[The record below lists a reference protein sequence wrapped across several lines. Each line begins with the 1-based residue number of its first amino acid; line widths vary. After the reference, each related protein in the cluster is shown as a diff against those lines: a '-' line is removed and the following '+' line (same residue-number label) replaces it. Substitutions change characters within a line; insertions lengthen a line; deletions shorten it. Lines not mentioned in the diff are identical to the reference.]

1 MRLPFFNRAEYRTSP
16 VKSSDPYLGEFLGNR
31 AGYSSYVDT
40 DRASRHA
47 VANAC
52 QNVIA
57 ATLASVP
64 LKLYKRMENGG
75 REAASDHPLYGVLQH
90 NFNSQLEA
98 MHGREWLMT
107 MALKYGN
114 APARIETNGRG
125 QVTAL
130 HPYDWQKVTLERMSN
145 GRLRY
150 KFQTEDNGNRTLLQD
165 EVLHIRYRTMDGVTG
180 VSPIQHAKE
189 TFSLALS
196 QNDEAAALSE
206 NAFRPSGIIS
216 FPQIIGGDNK
226 TGILDKFKD
235 RFIGA
240 SKAGEPVILDGG
252 AEFKPISQTS
262 KDAEFLESRK
272 LSNLDI
278 CRIYNVPP
286 SAVGITDNAT
296 YSNIGEESRALVV
309 RCLAP
314 WAKRVEQ
321 AMNSALLTPESRK
334 RYFIEHDLAGLLRGD
349 LKARYEAYR
358 VGKEWGWLSTNE
370 IRSFENMQAVSGG
383 DEYLSPLNMRAA
395 NEPLKDGAE

>member
-1 MRLPFFNRAEYRTSP
+1 MRLPFTKKIERRSSEVTT
-16 VKSSDPYLGEFLGNR
+16 SDPYLGEFFGR
-31 AGYSSYVDT
+31 RTGVGGYVDT
-40 DRASRHA
+40 ERASRHS

-57 ATLASVP
+57 QTLSSVP
-64 LKLYKRMENGG
+64 LKLYRRTKNGG
-75 REAASDHPLYGVLQH
+75 REAATDHALYNVLQN
-90 NFNSQLEA
+90 NFNPQLEA
-98 MHGREWLMT
+98 FHGREWLVT
-107 MALKYGN
+107 MALQHGN
-114 APARIETNGRG
+114 APAKIVTNGRG

-130 HPYDWQKVTLERMSN
+130 YPHDWRQVTVERLNN

-150 KFQTEDNGNRTLLQD
+150 KVQPEKGNHEMLLQD
-165 EVLHIRYRTMDGVTG
+165 EVLHIRYRTNDGMIG
-180 VSPIQHAKE
+180 ISPVQHARE
-189 TFSLALS
+189 TFALALS

-206 NAFRPSGIIS
+206 NAFRPSGIVS

-226 TGILDKFKD
+226 TGILDKFKS
-235 RFIGA
+235 RFVGA
-240 SKAGEPVILDGG
+240 TKAGEPIILDGG
-252 AEFKPISQTS
+252 ADFKPISQTS

-272 LSNLDI
+272 LSNLDV

-314 WAKRVEQ
+314 WAKRIEQ
-321 AMNSALLTPESRK
+321 AMNSALLTPDSRK

-349 LKARYEAYR
+349 LKARYDAYR

-370 IRSFENMQAVSGG
+370 IRSFENMQAVDGG
-383 DEYLSPLNMRAA
+383 DEYLSPLNMRTADKPVEA
-395 NEPLKDGAE
+395 DAQ